1 MKRFLLFS
9 IVAWY
14 ITASCFC
21 QIDWKNF
28 MSQQDMIWTRLP
40 QTWYEAPF
48 MGNGSMGTYICK
60 EPGKNAIR
68 VDVGNSMV
76 HDHRTNDRGVYGR
89 CRLLIGYFL
98 LHPAGEIKSGDMRLD
113 LWNAETTGC
122 IRTTLG
128 EIKLKAYVTSESP
141 YIVVEAEATEG
152 EKDFTWK
159 FYPENTDSPRQL
171 NAIQRNNKKHLKKG
185 YVSNPASQLSVRNGV
200 NYCWQPLLAG
210 GGTAT
215 AWKEI
220 RKEPLHY
227 CTKSH

>member
-76 HDHRTNDRGVYGR
+76 HDHRTMIEVSTED
-89 CRLLIGYFL
+89 
-98 LHPAGEIKSGDMRLD
+98 AGCLS
-113 LWNAETTGC
+113 ATSSC
-122 IRTTLG
+122 ILQ
-128 EIKLKAYVTSESP
+128 
-141 YIVVEAEATEG
+141 
-152 EKDFTWK
+152 EK
-159 FYPENTDSPRQL
+159 
-171 NAIQRNNKKHLKKG
+171 
-185 YVSNPASQLSVRNGV
+185 
-200 NYCWQPLLAG
+200 
-210 GGTAT
+210 
-215 AWKEI
+215 
-220 RKEPLHY
+220 
-227 CTKSH
+227 